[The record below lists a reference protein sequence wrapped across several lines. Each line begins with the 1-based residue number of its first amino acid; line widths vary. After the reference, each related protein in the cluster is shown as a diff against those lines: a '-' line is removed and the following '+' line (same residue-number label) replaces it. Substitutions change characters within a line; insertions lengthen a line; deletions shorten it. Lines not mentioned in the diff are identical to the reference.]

1 MYLSQQYIV
10 IEQSALQVDL
20 KHLYLIKSIQ
30 RKSRQMIHWLLPL
43 TMKVKILIKN
53 LLFQERRLQ
62 TVPQY
67 TSDISMEKSF
77 GHQFSL
83 IRFISLQL
91 LVNYQNFPVC
101 NVYLIRLLI
110 LIETIAKKPF
120 QRTFILILCF
130 PHFTIIEN

>member
-1 MYLSQQYIV
+1 MVTKHPTTIATNTIAAKIPSLFILSNTGFYKAAQGLLVYYYYICKKTNICQQYIV

-43 TMKVKILIKN
+43 TMKVRILVKN

-67 TSDISMEKSF
+67 TSDILMEKLF

-83 IRFISLQL
+83 IRFISLQ
-91 LVNYQNFPVC
+91 
-101 NVYLIRLLI
+101 
-110 LIETIAKKPF
+110 T
-120 QRTFILILCF
+120 
-130 PHFTIIEN
+130 

>member
-1 MYLSQQYIV
+1 MSTIYRNRTIRPS
-10 IEQSALQVDL
+10 
-20 KHLYLIKSIQ
+20 
-30 RKSRQMIHWLLPL
+30 SRLETSVSYKINTEKVTTMIHWLLPL